1 MKRNYIRRTLHTLT
15 ALSILAFLW
24 ILPSS
29 CCDDRGDD
37 GRPGR
42 AYLALHWE
50 VDMPDY
56 LNAGTPDIPS
66 TFEWGRYYR
75 AYPAWYTLYYE
86 GSFFNGQNNVNYA
99 WDMEYEIF
107 EMAGKKGTYYGDG
120 EDGPDAFFDLIL
132 SPFGPFIE
140 EYIANKSTPGSTAE
154 ILEENSD
161 YTVMMLESN
170 GYGIKMIIRKAEA
183 GRVQAEK

>member
-1 MKRNYIRRTLHTLT
+1 MKRIHIRQVVRTLGV
-15 ALSILAFLW
+15 LSILATLW

-56 LNAGTPDIPS
+56 LDAGTPDIPA

-75 AYPAWYTLYYE
+75 AFPGWYTLYYE
-86 GSFFNGQNNVNYA
+86 GTFFNGQNNLNYA
-99 WDMEYEIF
+99 WDMEYEIY
-107 EMAGKKGTYYGDG
+107 EMSGEKGTYYNNGD
-120 EDGPDAFFDLIL
+120 DGPDAFFDLVL
-132 SPFGPFIE
+132 SPFGPFME
-140 EYIANKSTPGSTAE
+140 EYISDKMAPGTT
-154 ILEENSD
+154 LEVIEESDDLTVLKMEN
-161 YTVMMLESN
+161 N
-170 GYGIKMIIRKAEA
+170 AYGIRMNIRKAEP
-183 GRVQAEK
+183 GRAR

>member
-1 MKRNYIRRTLHTLT
+1 MKRIYIRQALRTLGM
-15 ALSILAFLW
+15 LSILSALW
-24 ILPSS
+24 LLPTS

-56 LNAGTPDIPS
+56 LNAGTPDIPA

-75 AYPAWYTLYYE
+75 AFPGWYTLYYE

-99 WDMEYEIF
+99 WDMEYEIY
-107 EMAGKKGTYYGDG
+107 EMAGSKGTYYSDGD
-120 EDGPDAFFDLIL
+120 DGPDAFFDLVL

-140 EYIANKSTPGSTAE
+140 EYISNKMAPGATLE
-154 ILEENSD
+154 IIEESD
-161 YTVMMLESN
+161 DLTVLKMEN
-170 GYGIKMIIRKAEA
+170 NTYGIRMNIRKAEP
-183 GRVQAEK
+183 GRAK